1 MLRTFL
7 RSGVYDDIEEEH
19 EDWAD
24 AVTHERSEPSIHAD
38 DCAFGETAMQINSFQ
53 ARAVATLTPGDHLD
67 PWAASDEFGR
77 SLHPIQDFYS
87 HSNWVELGFPV
98 AQTARA
104 SDLVDFGTRLAGTNG
119 LGPWAAPGPLGLVR
133 GNIRSADFVTPRRF
147 RFQPASGFLEALD
160 SNGDG
165 KTDAADATVA
175 DFPAGW
181 RVGLLP
187 HPTQPGKAGFV
198 PGIDTDGDGQF
209 TSLSTDGPRSVP
221 ILRNGADLRLLISAV
236 GARPATRC
244 SRTNATPTC
253 ATPPGTAHSP

>member
-1 MLRTFL
+1 M
-7 RSGVYDDIEEEH
+7 
-19 EDWAD
+19 
-24 AVTHERSEPSIHAD
+24 
-38 DCAFGETAMQINSFQ
+38 
-53 ARAVATLTPGDHLD
+53 ATLTPGAQLN

-119 LGPWAAPGPLGLVR
+119 LGPWAAPGPLGSCARQHSKRGLRVPQTAAGSVR
-133 GNIRSADFVTPRRF
+133 VGVISRSVDV
-147 RFQPASGFLEALD
+147 
-160 SNGDG
+160 NGDD

-187 HPTQPGKAGFV
+187 HPTQAGKAGFV
-198 PGIDTDGDGQF
+198 PGVDTDGNGQF
-209 TSLSTDGPRSVP
+209 TSLSTFGQDKVP
-221 ILRNGADLRLLISAV
+221 ILQNGANLRLLISGV
-236 GARPATRC
+236 GARPATSVFKNQCDPYERDAAGKRKQPLTINSC
-244 SRTNATPTC
+244 VNPLARSPITIPASPT
-253 ATPPGTAHSP
+253 TAHALR